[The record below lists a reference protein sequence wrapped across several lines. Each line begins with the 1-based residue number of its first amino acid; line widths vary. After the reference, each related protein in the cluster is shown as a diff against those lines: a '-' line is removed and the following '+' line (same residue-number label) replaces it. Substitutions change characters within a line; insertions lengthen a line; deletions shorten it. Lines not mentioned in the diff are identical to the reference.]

1 MVFNRIR
8 RILNKIYDKFATF
21 YLWHFVYTYI
31 PSPLVIVE
39 VKKNEK
45 INK

>member
-8 RILNKIYDKFATF
+8 RIFNKISYKFVMF

-31 PSPLVIVE
+31 PQPLVIVE